1 MHRNGSFAAPPTF
14 DRLKYFYGQLLGA
27 RDFQIEQ
34 SYFREKLKLHNRCL
48 HGYGVVCGLELTA
61 DPPRWP
67 CLPVPVRESAER
79 EEVPEPAAEQS
90 GAEVSG
96 PEQSGAEPPGGAQ
109 SGAEQPEAKQSR
121 AQAATPAPAAGH
133 DPATTSGTVTLHPGV
148 ALDCEGNEIVVR
160 AACSFDPWNLLSA
173 SDRGRAEKGPGTLF
187 VSICY
192 QEQPIEPT
200 RPAITDSCG
209 AVGSCTYGKLR
220 DAWCLHVSTEPP
232 PKDERCESCCGA
244 CEDCCLLIA
253 EIKKYEHGHPIEA
266 SQIDTAV
273 RREVGPRVPTAIV
286 GVSWS
291 HGGHYTPGQAARIL
305 GTNDH
310 HGGLEIR
317 FSQPVYAET
326 LLDPVV
332 QIYVTER
339 GRGRSTDVYE
349 MQGTYVEKPKRGLVK
364 SVRYRETTGETLQ
377 HGDLVVITLR
387 APMVLDRC
395 CQPVEG
401 LNVGGRVPLLPE
413 YHEFRSG
420 HEPDVCVSPPFRAGP
435 WITHGPGNFE
445 SWFTIAN
452 GESK

>member
-61 DPPRWP
+61 DPPRYP
-67 CLPVPVRESAER
+67 CAPVAASVAPEQEAA
-79 EEVPEPAAEQS
+79 PEPAAEQS
-90 GAEVSG
+90 GAEQSG
-96 PEQSGAEPPGGAQ
+96 AEQSGAEHEGEAQQEGA
-109 SGAEQPEAKQSR
+109 PE
-121 AQAATPAPAAGH
+121 TPAAQGA
-133 DPATTSGTVTLHPGV
+133 ATTSGTVTLHPGV

-173 SDRGRAEKGPGTLF
+173 SDRSRAERRPGTLF

-192 QEQPIEPT
+192 EEQPIEPT
-200 RPAITDSCG
+200 RPAISDSCG
-209 AVGSCTYGKLR
+209 AVGSCIYGKLR

-253 EIKKYEHGHPIEA
+253 EINQYEHGHPIQA

-305 GTNDH
+305 GTNNP

-317 FSQPVYAET
+317 FTQPVYAET
-326 LLDPVV
+326 LLDPVL

-349 MQGTYVEKPKRGLVK
+349 MQGTYVEKPASGLVK

-395 CQPVEG
+395 CQPVDG
-401 LNVGGRVPLLPE
+401 LNVGGRVPLLPD

-420 HEPDVCVSPPFRAGP
+420 HVPDVCVSPPFRAGP
-435 WITHGPGNFE
+435 WITHGAGNFE

>member
-1 MHRNGSFAAPPTF
+1 M
-14 DRLKYFYGQLLGA
+14 
-27 RDFQIEQ
+27 
-34 SYFREKLKLHNRCL
+34 
-48 HGYGVVCGLELTA
+48 
-61 DPPRWP
+61 
-67 CLPVPVRESAER
+67 
-79 EEVPEPAAEQS
+79 
-90 GAEVSG
+90 
-96 PEQSGAEPPGGAQ
+96 
-109 SGAEQPEAKQSR
+109 
-121 AQAATPAPAAGH
+121 
-133 DPATTSGTVTLHPGV
+133 
-148 ALDCEGNEIVVR
+148 VR

-209 AVGSCTYGKLR
+209 AVGKLHLR
-220 DAWCLHVSTEPP
+220 
-232 PKDERCESCCGA
+232 
-244 CEDCCLLIA
+244 
-253 EIKKYEHGHPIEA
+253 
-266 SQIDTAV
+266 
-273 RREVGPRVPTAIV
+273 
-286 GVSWS
+286 
-291 HGGHYTPGQAARIL
+291 QAARCL
-305 GTNDH
+305 VPAREHRAAAQGRALRELLRRVRGLLPADRRDQEVRAAWAPDRGVPDRH
-310 HGGLEIR
+310 RGPARGGPARPDGDRRRQLEPRRALHARPGGADPGHQRSPRRARDR